1 MKSHLERP
9 RGVWEWRAFASSR
22 LRNQIGLVG
31 TFFLKPLRMHPNHP
45 GTCAG
50 PGHHQKVF
58 PVMAGGDL
66 GFLGIGA
73 RQTQLVGDKQLISSV
88 ALVFVIIN
96 VITFSSLSISRVL
109 VRVTLR
115 YRDGGQGDP
124 HTLWKK
130 ALRGHHLKELPIVWD
145 FTLLKTNTSC
155 FQGCLQKI

>member
-1 MKSHLERP
+1 MLDQDTIKK
-9 RGVWEWRAFASSR
+9 F
-22 LRNQIGLVG
+22 
-31 TFFLKPLRMHPNHP
+31 
-45 GTCAG
+45 
-50 PGHHQKVF
+50 F
-58 PVMAGGDL
+58 PVMVGGDF

-130 ALRGHHLKELPIVWD
+130 ALRGHH
-145 FTLLKTNTSC
+145 
-155 FQGCLQKI
+155 